1 MERDRAAKSRPASDT
16 IGNMLSRP
24 SAKKLDDLLQDLNRG
39 GRPPAIMGVLNVTP
53 DSFSDGGRF
62 LEPRRA
68 VDHALQM
75 IEQGAEIIDVGPEST
90 RPGSSPV
97 PSEEQLERAIC
108 VIEATRR
115 ACPEVPVSID
125 TRDAGVAREAIEAGA
140 DLVNDVSALSADPT
154 MADVVARTGVGL
166 VLMHM
171 RGKPRTM
178 QAAGGPVYED
188 VVGEVVDYLRRRIDF
203 AVSRGIPRQR
213 IIVDPGIGFGKTVEH
228 NLQLLRRLAEFSA
241 LGAPVLVGA
250 SRKSFIGQVTGVP
263 TPADRLAG
271 SLACAAA
278 AVLAGAAI
286 IRVHD
291 VRESRQAVTM
301 AHAICNG

>member
-1 MERDRAAKSRPASDT
+1 
-16 IGNMLSRP
+16 MLSRP
-24 SAKKLDDLLQDLNRG
+24 SAKKLDDLLQDLNRRA
-39 GRPPAIMGVLNVTP
+39 RPPAIMGVLNVTL

-62 LEPRRA
+62 LEPQRA

-90 RPGSSPV
+90 RPGSDPV
-97 PSEEQLERAIC
+97 PGQEQLERAIP

-125 TRDAGVAREAIEAGA
+125 TRDAGVARAAVEAGA
-140 DLVNDVSALSADPT
+140 DLVNDTSALSGDRD
-154 MADVVARTGVGL
+154 MADAVVRTGVAL
-166 VLMHM
+166 ILMHM
-171 RGKPRTM
+171 RGTPRTM
-178 QAAGGPVYED
+178 QAAGGGPVYDD
-188 VVGEVVDYLRRRIDF
+188 VVGEVIDYLRRRIDF
-203 AVSRGIPRQR
+203 AVSRGIPRRR

-228 NLQLLRRLAEFSA
+228 NLQLLRRLAEFST

-263 TPADRLAG
+263 RPADRLAG
-271 SLACAAA
+271 SLVCAAT

-291 VRESRQAVTM
+291 VRESHQAVTM
-301 AHAICNG
+301 AHAICKG